1 MIWFPKMFLNIFM
14 NINFIT
20 NKIMESVKLKDKVL
34 KEVENLK
41 ALNPVVLD
49 VKNSGIF
56 TDYIMV
62 LTATSST
69 HMRAISQA
77 IIKSL
82 KDMNL
87 SLLGSEGF
95 DGEDWILLDAG
106 DAVVHIMSAEA
117 RSFYDL
123 EGLWDLE

>member
-1 MIWFPKMFLNIFM
+1 
-14 NINFIT
+14 
-20 NKIMESVKLKDKVL
+20 MESVKLKDKVL

-123 EGLWDLE
+123 EGLWDLSLLVESLN